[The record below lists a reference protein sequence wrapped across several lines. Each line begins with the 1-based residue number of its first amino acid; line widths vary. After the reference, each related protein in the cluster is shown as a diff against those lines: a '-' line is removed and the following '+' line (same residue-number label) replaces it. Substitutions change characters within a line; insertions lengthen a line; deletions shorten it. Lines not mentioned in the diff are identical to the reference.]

1 VTSATSATSAYRQ
14 VFATPGLRSVMVL
27 GLLAKVPNLGIA
39 AVIVLHVVNGLD
51 LGFGPGGVAAAVWT
65 AGVGLGAPFQGRALD
80 RYGLRALLA
89 IVVVVQAV
97 FWGFAPLLPYPALL
111 GATFLGGLLTLPVF
125 TILRLTLAVLVA
137 EEVRHTAYVADSI
150 STDIAYM
157 AGPSIG
163 ILLATQA
170 SSAVAFL
177 VMGGLVMLAA
187 AGFAVVNP
195 SLRTA
200 QVSAVAGRWLTGRL
214 ACVLGVTF
222 GVALAV
228 LGFEVA
234 AVGTLQ
240 RLGQLEWSW
249 VFLIVCGACS
259 IAGGLVYGSLRRP
272 PPAVL
277 IAACLGVAVIPVGFA
292 DHWLWL
298 CVLAAPANF
307 LIAPAL
313 AATASAVSELA
324 PAGSKGVAMGAYAS
338 AMMIGNVA
346 GSPLAG
352 AGLDLSGPVAAF
364 AVIGCASALTAG
376 VAFLA
381 DRRLAGP

>member
-1 VTSATSATSAYRQ
+1 VTSAYRQ

-51 LGFGPGGVAAAVWT
+51 LGFGPGGIAAAVWT

-111 GATFLGGLLTLPVF
+111 AATFLGGLLTLPVF

-150 STDIAYM
+150 TTDIAYM

-163 ILLATQA
+163 ILLASQA
-170 SSAVAFL
+170 SSTVAFL
-177 VMGGLVMLAA
+177 VMGGLVVLAA
-187 AGFAVVNP
+187 LGFAVVNP

-200 QVSAVAGRWLTGRL
+200 QAAAAGRWLTGRL

-222 GVALAV
+222 GVALA
-228 LGFEVA
+228 
-234 AVGTLQ
+234 
-240 RLGQLEWSW
+240 
-249 VFLIVCGACS
+249 
-259 IAGGLVYGSLRRP
+259 
-272 PPAVL
+272 
-277 IAACLGVAVIPVGFA
+277 
-292 DHWLWL
+292 
-298 CVLAAPANF
+298 
-307 LIAPAL
+307 
-313 AATASAVSELA
+313 ATASAVSALA

-364 AVIGCASALTAG
+364 ALIGCASVAIAG

-381 DRRLAGP
+381 DRRLGRLPAETRLTAPRLQP